1 VQPGVSGSE
10 RFGPPSEGGRL
21 RLGSPAASPGQGAI
35 DDGPPIL
42 DPFVRPAAPLT
53 PTRAVARSGLATE
66 SLVSGAVAFVVGP
79 LAGLAALAFGLLA
92 RREIATG
99 ALRGRGRATAGLVLG
114 AVGSVAWAAAVV
126 AGFFIWRAR
135 LDAAAEGPVAA
146 PLAAPAAPAAAD
158 QPPPARDRRV
168 GPGGTV
174 PRQTTVE
181 VRGAITLVEVG
192 VAESSLASAL
202 VEQAAAAS
210 AAGDTLLVTTTRG
223 GCEPC
228 DGFVASLPHPLM
240 QEALANVRVV
250 RVDIDV
256 FGDDLEALRL
266 RHDVLPGFFLLDF
279 DLAPRDAIHGGE
291 WGEDIAQNIAPVL
304 GPFVRGALRQ
314 RKHAWPLPP
323 APRGSPSDPRRGG
336 GIWL

>member
-1 VQPGVSGSE
+1 MPPVRGSGLGPSGLG
-10 RFGPPSEGGRL
+10 GPP
-21 RLGSPAASPGQGAI
+21 

-42 DPFVRPAAPLT
+42 DPFVRPAPSAAPPRPRET
-53 PTRAVARSGLATE
+53 SGLATAA
-66 SLVSGAVAFVVGP
+66 LVSGALAFVVGP
-79 LAGLAALAFGLLA
+79 LAGLAALIFGLLG
-92 RREIATG
+92 RRETATG
-99 ALRGRGRATAGLVLG
+99 ALAGRGRATAGLAIGVL
-114 AVGSVAWAAAVV
+114 ASLVWTAAAT
-126 AGFFIWRAR
+126 AGFLLYEAR
-135 LDAAAEGPVAA
+135 SGVAPEGPVAA
-146 PLAAPAAPAAAD
+146 PVTPLPAPTDPDPARG
-158 QPPPARDRRV
+158 RDRRV
-168 GPGGTV
+168 GPGGSV

-181 VRGAITLVEVG
+181 VHGAITLVEVG
-192 VAESSLASAL
+192 VAESSLAGAL
-202 VEQAAAAS
+202 VEQGAAAS
-210 AAGDTLLVTTTRG
+210 TAGQKLLVTTTRA

-228 DGFVASLPHPLM
+228 DGFVSSLPHPLM
-240 QEALANVRVV
+240 QEALASVRVV

-256 FGDDLEALRL
+256 FGEDLQALRL

-314 RKHAWPLPP
+314 RKHTWPLPP